1 METKAVVDR
10 IEDGTHAVLL
20 VGEEEREFVVAA
32 EQLPAG
38 AREGTWL
45 RARVDGEVLVVLG
58 IDAGENEAVKQRI
71 DDKLA
76 RLRQRG
82 RRPGPTAE

>member
-20 VGEEEREFVVAA
+20 VGEEEREFVVAV

-45 RARVDGEVLVVLG
+45 RARVEGEELVVLG

-71 DDKLA
+71 EDKLA

-82 RRPGPTAE
+82 RKPGPAPE